1 MVMAEVET
9 ALPGPRELSS
19 RTKNLVVAAILLGM
33 LLAALDQTIVA
44 TALPTIVSDLG
55 GGSHLSWVV
64 TAYLLAETIMTVLI
78 GKFGDQ
84 FGRKRAFI
92 VSVVLFMIG
101 SFFAG
106 WADSMTTLIIFR
118 AVQGLG
124 GGGLMVTASA
134 VIADVVPLRERGKY
148 QGYIGAAFG
157 VSTVAGPLLGGL
169 FVDHLS
175 WRWSFYINLPLGVLV
190 LLVALVALPTV
201 AATGKHRIDYLGILL
216 IALAATGLTLVAT
229 WGGTEYPWLS
239 PTILLMAAGSIV
251 LLVAFV
257 LVEQRAAE
265 PMLPMR
271 LFRSRVFT
279 VSGILSFVVGFAMLG
294 GITYLPTYLQYVRG
308 ESATESGLWML
319 PLIFGLMAMSLI
331 SGNVISK
338 TGHYRSFPIV
348 GSLVMMLGLFLMS
361 MLDATTSYWLM
372 VVFMVLLGAG
382 IGLIMQVPM
391 IVVQSTTDYADLGV
405 ATSGVSFLRTMG
417 SSFGVAFFGTIYA
430 GTLPGNLAA
439 ALAAHPLPAG
449 VDPLAAQSPQGLHA
463 LPASVAAPIVD
474 AYANTVQSMFLIAAP
489 LGLVAFVVALF
500 LKQVPLRDTS
510 RAAVAGNNGV
520 GEGFSAP
527 ASTTSM
533 QELEKLVANVVARAK
548 SDPGPEIW
556 ARSGVDIRE
565 AQGWLL
571 GHVFRA
577 AAADGRGGA
586 TLERIGALVNVP
598 GEIFEPTAR
607 QLVDGGYLVE
617 SGGTYRFTAA
627 GMDVMTKLV
636 QGWRS
641 WLLAELAD
649 WNQDDRSDFSA
660 AIDSFAEKIID
671 NGRDLMVGRHA
682 VL

>member
-1 MVMAEVET
+1 
-9 ALPGPRELSS
+9 
-19 RTKNLVVAAILLGM
+19 M

-92 VSVVLFMIG
+92 VSVVLFMVG

-106 WADSMTTLIIFR
+106 GADSMTTLIIFR
-118 AVQGLG
+118 AIQGFG

-134 VIADVVPLRERGKY
+134 VMADVVPLRERGKY
-148 QGYIGAAFG
+148 QGFIGAAFG

-175 WRWSFYINLPLGVLV
+175 WRWSFYINLPLGAVV

-201 AATGKHRIDYLGILL
+201 RAIGKPRIDYLGILL

-239 PTILLMAAGSIV
+239 PTILLMAAGSVV

-271 LFRSRVFT
+271 LFRSSVFT
-279 VSGILSFVVGFAMLG
+279 ISGILSFVVGFAMLG
-294 GITYLPTYLQYVRG
+294 GITYLPTYLQFVRG
-308 ESATESGLWML
+308 ESATASGLWML
-319 PLIFGLMAMSLI
+319 PLIFGLMAMSLV
-331 SGNVISK
+331 SGTVISK

-348 GSLVMMLGLFLMS
+348 GSLVMTLGLFLMS
-361 MLDATTSYWLM
+361 LLDATTSYWLM
-372 VVFMVLLGAG
+372 AAFMVLLGAG

-417 SSFGVAFFGTIYA
+417 SSFGVALFGTIYA
-430 GTLPGNLAA
+430 GMLPDKLAA

-449 VDPLAAQSPQGLHA
+449 ADPHAAQSPQALHA
-463 LPASVAAPIVD
+463 LPASVAAPIID
-474 AYANTVQSMFLIAAP
+474 AYADTLQSMFRIVAP
-489 LGLVAFVVALF
+489 VGAVAFVVALF

-510 RAAVAGNNGV
+510 RVAVAGSHGV

-527 ASTTSM
+527 ASTTSL
-533 QELEKLVANVVARAK
+533 QELEKLVGNVVSRAK
-548 SDPGPEIW
+548 TDPGPEIW
-556 ARSGVDIRE
+556 ARSGLDVSP

-577 AAADGRGGA
+577 AVAGNGGA
-586 TLERIGALVNVP
+586 TTDEIGALVNVP

-607 QLVDGGYLVE
+607 HLVDAGYLVE
-617 SGGTYRFTAA
+617 SGGTYGFTAA
-627 GMDVMTKLV
+627 GMEVMTKLV
-636 QGWRS
+636 NGWRS

-649 WNQDDRSDFSA
+649 WDQDDRSDFSA

-671 NGRDLMVGRHA
+671 NGRDLISPARPTE
-682 VL
+682 